1 MKRNSL
7 RMRARMSPR
16 TSFRRMRG
24 SWKLSFIQ
32 VGGQPV
38 YLVRSSCRKAELTM
52 MVWFSQSKAKWE
64 VRKMN
69 ISSHTCNAR
78 VNHSV
83 TQRGKQLCGCLVPFA
98 RQFQGLKRE
107 FRKQNLS
114 WPKYFPYPYLL
125 MLHYSWVLNA
135 VSQMPSYT
143 VCLSLIWK
151 WDPSPQNRL
160 LPPGQ
165 RPLLRVAHHPCQFLW
180 GDNRIYAHA
189 GRRAKLLKF

>member
-24 SWKLSFIQ
+24 NWKLSFIQ

-64 VRKMN
+64 VRKVN
-69 ISSHTCNAR
+69 ISSRTCKSEPFSYTEGQTA
-78 VNHSV
+78 VWV
-83 TQRGKQLCGCLVPFA
+83 LVPFA

-114 WPKYFPYPYLL
+114 WTKYFPYPYLL
-125 MLHYSWVLNA
+125 MLHYS
-135 VSQMPSYT
+135 
-143 VCLSLIWK
+143 
-151 WDPSPQNRL
+151 
-160 LPPGQ
+160 
-165 RPLLRVAHHPCQFLW
+165 
-180 GDNRIYAHA
+180 
-189 GRRAKLLKF
+189 